1 MTQVFDPESGEVT
14 AVTVIEAGP
23 CPVVQ
28 VKTVET
34 DGYEAVQ
41 IAFDEV
47 AERKISKAEQGASRE
62 GGRLGA
68 PPPRRVPRPE
78 PAAGRRGRHGRG
90 VRARREGQGR
100 RDLDRQGLPG
110 HDQAAQLPPR
120 PRLARLAQR
129 PQAGLDRRVG
139 DPVPRLQ
146 GPEDGRPDGR
156 RPHHA
161 AGPRHPPDRS
171 RAQPAPRQGLRARS
185 EERHRRDQGGEVMA
199 APKAKLVG
207 GSAAKDVTL
216 DAEIFGADVKPHL
229 LHETVRAE
237 LNARRAGTRGAKTR
251 GLVSGGRAKPWR
263 QKGTGRARAGTIRAA
278 QFTGGGVVFA
288 PTMRSFDVK
297 VNRKARRSALRGA
310 LSQPRL
316 ERHARRARRL
326 RLRGAV
332 DEAGQG
338 PRRVVGQGA
347 AAPDRRDRGGG
358 DADQVVPQPPEVARD
373 GAVRARGR
381 HDRLGAERPR
391 SPRPRCRSS
400 RGGLPDEPP
409 PERGAARSG
418 RLGEELQPDHRPQ
431 VHVQGAQGRAQDADP
446 AGRRGAVRG
455 PRREREH
462 HQGAGEAEAARHV
475 QGHAP
480 RLEEGHRAGARG
492 RRRSRSSRGPRS
504 KPWH

>member
-47 AERKISKAEQGASRE
+47 AERKISKPELGASRE

-78 PAAGRRGRHGRG
+78 RAAGRRGRHGRG
-90 VRARREGQGR
+90 VRARREDQGR

-139 DPVPRLQ
+139 DPVARLQ

-199 APKAKLVG
+199 APEGQARRRQRRQGRHPGRRDLRRRRE
-207 GSAAKDVTL
+207 AA
-216 DAEIFGADVKPHL
+216 P
-229 LHETVRAE
+229 RARDR
-237 LNARRAGTRGAKTR
+237 ARRAERSPR
-251 GLVSGGRAKPWR
+251 RHPRREDPRPRLRRPR
-263 QKGTGRARAGTIRAA
+263 QAVAPEGHRPRPRRHDPRAA
-278 QFTGGGVVFA
+278 VHGRRRRLRADDAQLRRQGQPQGA
-288 PTMRSFDVK
+288 PLGTP
-297 VNRKARRSALRGA
+297 RRPL
-310 LSQPRL
+310 QPRL
-316 ERHARRARRL
+316 ERHVRHPRRL
-326 RLRGAV
+326 RLRGSV

-338 PRRVVGQGA
+338 RRRVVGQGPA
-347 AAPDRRDRGGG
+347 AADRRHGGRG
-358 DADQVVPQPPEVARD
+358 DADQVVPQPAEDARD

-381 HDRLGAERPR
+381 HDRLGAERAR

-400 RGGLPDEPP
+400 RGGLPDEPS

-431 VHVQGAQGRAQDADP
+431 VHVQGAQERAQDADP
-446 AGRRGAVRG
+446 PGRRGAVRG

-462 HQGAGEAEAARHV
+462 PQGAGRSRSGAASPRAR
-475 QGHAP
+475 AP
-480 RLEEGHRAGARG
+480 AG
-492 RRRSRSSRGPRS
+492 RRPSCRCARARPSRSSRGPRS